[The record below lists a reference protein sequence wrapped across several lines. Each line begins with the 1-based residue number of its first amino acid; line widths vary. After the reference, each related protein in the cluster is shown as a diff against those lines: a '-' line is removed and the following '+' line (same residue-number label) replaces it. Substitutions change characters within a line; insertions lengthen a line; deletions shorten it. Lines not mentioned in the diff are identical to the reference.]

1 VSDDEKQR
9 ISFALRLAASLK
21 DRAKLLAARDGI
33 SLNHFIS
40 QAVAE
45 KIDRLRTRSSTSAP
59 GSHPKATSELVA
71 RVRCEVTSEFTAY
84 SIERLLM
91 ITIPAGHA
99 VFAILTPVTGEAD
112 EIEFTWGNVG
122 DIWFRAPRDVFLQST
137 VISSGV
143 NRPSSDRPGRS

>member
-21 DRAKLLAARDGI
+21 DRAKLLAGRDGI

-45 KIDRLRTRSSTSAP
+45 KIDRLRARSSPSATE
-59 GSHPKATSELVA
+59 SHPRATPELGT

-84 SIERLLM
+84 SIERLLT

-99 VFAILTPVTGEAD
+99 VFAILTPVAGEAD
-112 EIEFTWGNVG
+112 EIEFTWGTVG
-122 DIWFRAPRDVFLQST
+122 TFGFERQESSFCSRP
-137 VISSGV
+137 VI
-143 NRPSSDRPGRS
+143 NAFC

>member
-59 GSHPKATSELVA
+59 GSHPKATSELGA

-137 VISSGV
+137 
-143 NRPSSDRPGRS
+143 RH